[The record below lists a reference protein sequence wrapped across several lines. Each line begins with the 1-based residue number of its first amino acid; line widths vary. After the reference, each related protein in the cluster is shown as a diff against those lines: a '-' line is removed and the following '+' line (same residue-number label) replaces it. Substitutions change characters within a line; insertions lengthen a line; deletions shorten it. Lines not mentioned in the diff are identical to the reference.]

1 MGAMIGAGRPVDAIT
16 LFVADAAMSRA
27 FYERVFETEPIHVD
41 DVSAAFRLGDGAIVN
56 LLALPAADELIA
68 PAAPSPDPGV
78 HRLVLT
84 VGVDDVDVTCRELE
98 AGGVELL
105 NGPLD
110 RPWGIR
116 TAAFADPDGHIW
128 EIAHSLG

>member
-1 MGAMIGAGRPVDAIT
+1 MIGAGRPIDAVT
-16 LFVADAAMSRA
+16 LFVSDAGVSRT
-27 FYERVFETEPIHVD
+27 FYARVFDTEPIHED
-41 DVSAAFRLGDGAIVN
+41 DVSAAFKLGDGAIVN
-56 LLALPAADELIA
+56 LLALGAAEELIT
-68 PAAPSPDPGV
+68 PAAPSPDTGA

-84 VGVDDVDVTCRELE
+84 IGVDDVDTTCQALQ

-116 TAAFADPDGHIW
+116 TASFADPDGHIW

>member
-1 MGAMIGAGRPVDAIT
+1 MIGAGHPVDAIT
-16 LFVADAAMSRA
+16 LFVADPKLSRS
-27 FYERVFETEPIHVD
+27 FYARVFDTEPIHED
-41 DVSAAFRLGDGAIVN
+41 EVSAAFRLGDGAIVN
-56 LLALPAADELIA
+56 LLALAAADELIT
-68 PAAPSPDPGV
+68 PARPSSEPGV

-84 VGVDDVDVTCRELE
+84 VGVDDVDATAQELR

-116 TAAFADPDGHIW
+116 TASFADPDGHIW
-128 EIAHSLG
+128 EIAHPLG